1 MRAEIEADTVNA
13 LERGAVFFDLHRE
26 RAARLDVFTATIR
39 DGCANV
45 LNRRL
50 FVVQSDIDGSV
61 SVHNPTVF
69 HEIVPLPA
77 GRHAAPPE
85 IPSDTH
91 LVGKDQL
98 QALLVE
104 KTLSPFLDEVRK
116 ERLRETQVVERH
128 VETSLNTLL
137 NRETLMLADL
147 VTRREAGSQE
157 SGLPAG
163 QAGLEGRIKQVE
175 NRIEDLQRR
184 LDFRRSELARQREC
198 SITDIRHLGRAW
210 VLPHPERHGGAL
222 APMRR
227 DDEIERIAR
236 KSHAVDLKS
245 VAQVRFVEVKG
256 RAFTGEVALTY
267 NEYKTAERL
276 KQDYW
281 LYVVFQCASPQPSLN
296 ILRDPARLH
305 WQPIVKIEHY
315 RLAQEDQR
323 NPRVEEDEQA
333 PFGDQAGGPP

>member
-1 MRAEIEADTVNA
+1 M
-13 LERGAVFFDLHRE
+13 
-26 RAARLDVFTATIR
+26 
-39 DGCANV
+39 
-45 LNRRL
+45 
-50 FVVQSDIDGSV
+50 Q
-61 SVHNPTVF
+61 
-69 HEIVPLPA
+69 LPNDA
-77 GRHAAPPE
+77 
-85 IPSDTH
+85 H

-157 SGLPAG
+157 SGL
-163 QAGLEGRIKQVE
+163 EGRIKQVE

-227 DDEIERIAR
+227 DDEIERIAVDFATNSLQAEGFAVESVESENRGFDLIAR
-236 KSHAVDLKS
+236 KPHAVDLKS

-315 RLAQEDQR
+315 RLTQEDQR

-333 PFGDQAGGPP
+333 PYGDQAGGPP